1 MARET
6 FEDVDEVRPDHLAN
20 GVVIMTTL
28 LLVAAIFVMQKALKD
43 HFNGGMMASKEVA
56 APVR

>member
-6 FEDVDEVRPDHLAN
+6 FEDVDEVRTDSLAN

-28 LLVAAIFVMQKALKD
+28 LLVAAIFVMQKGLKD
-43 HFNGGMMASKEVA
+43 HFNAGMMASKQE
-56 APVR
+56 APATR